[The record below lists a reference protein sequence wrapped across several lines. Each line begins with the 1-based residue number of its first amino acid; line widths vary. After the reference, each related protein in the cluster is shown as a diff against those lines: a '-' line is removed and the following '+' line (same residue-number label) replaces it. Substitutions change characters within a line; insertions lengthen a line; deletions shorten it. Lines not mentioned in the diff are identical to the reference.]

1 MSDSSPK
8 APPSVF
14 AIAVALVWF
23 CVFELGYHYFGAK
36 FWFTS
41 FGILVLLAMGL
52 VCGAAFFIF
61 FRLQIR
67 RGKFPPPGTVD
78 LATAR
83 SDISRLFRRLAIT
96 IIIMGLLSLIFAYLG
111 HN

>member
-1 MSDSSPK
+1 MSDSRPK
-8 APPSVF
+8 APPPVF
-14 AIAVALVWF
+14 AIAVGFVWF
-23 CVFELGYHYFGAK
+23 CIFELGSHYFGVN

-41 FGILVLLAMGL
+41 SGILASLAVGL

-78 LATAR
+78 LAAAR
-83 SDISRLFRRLAIT
+83 SDISRLFKRLAIT
-96 IIIMGLLSLIFAYLG
+96 IAIMGLLSLIFAYQR